1 MYQCI
6 SNVDSVSGPYGSVDK
21 DSVGILRPDHI
32 NGIRRDIIQEEAAND
47 GDEH

>member
-6 SNVDSVSGPYGSVDK
+6 SNVDSASGPYGSVDK
-21 DSVGILRPDHI
+21 DSIGILRPDHI